1 MAGVDS
7 FEFLLREIN
16 KLCSYYRD
24 ALALLGALYASRQ
37 ALRIVCCV
45 LKTGNDH
52 VLTKL
57 SGLVDL
63 KKNFGKWAGAMIF
76 YAMLLKNIIGHMT

>member
-1 MAGVDS
+1 MAGVDG
-7 FEFLLREIN
+7 FDFLLREISE
-16 KLCSYYRD
+16 LCSYYRD

-37 ALRIVCCV
+37 ALRVVYCV

-57 SGLVDL
+57 SSLVDL
-63 KKNFGKWAGAMIF
+63 RKNFGKWAGA
-76 YAMLLKNIIGHMT
+76 L

>member
-24 ALALLGALYASRQ
+24 ALALIGALYASRQ
-37 ALRIVCCV
+37 ALRIVCCI

-63 KKNFGKWAGAMIF
+63 QKNFGKWAGAIIF
-76 YAMLLKNIIGHMT
+76 INVKVTEKDFRL